1 MSVVV
6 KRLIGAVLL
15 LAGLWT
21 LAGCERAVRD
31 EPSQGE
37 QASSAQE
44 KDAGDVRILMLGC
57 DRAAS
62 LTDSILLLSVNP
74 QTADVRI
81 LQIPRDTYADYTE
94 RDYKKLNG
102 AYNTLGADG
111 VRDFL
116 SHALGIRID
125 YTAVYDLDCVRR
137 AVDAVGGVELEVPQP
152 MHYTDPVQGLEIDL
166 PAGKQR
172 LDGEK
177 AEQFVRF
184 RSGYADADLGRL
196 NAQKLFLEAFLQA
209 LRQLPPARLTPVC
222 LALLPQV
229 RTDLPP
235 TDAVRLAL
243 AFLRADE
250 PSLRMRTAPGEPAK
264 GVSGAW
270 YYVLNRAGMEAALAE
285 WSENAYAEFDPD
297 GVFDRT
303 LHPEFHRIYTAP
315 DRGS

>member
-1 MSVVV
+1 MSAV
-6 KRLIGAVLL
+6 KRLIGAALL
-15 LAGLWT
+15 LACLSALT
-21 LAGCERAVRD
+21 GCERAD
-31 EPSQGE
+31 GEGPSQGE
-37 QASSAQE
+37 QVRTVAE
-44 KDAGDVRILMLGC
+44 NAGNVRILMLGC

-81 LQIPRDTYADYTE
+81 LQIPRDTYADYTD

-111 VRDFL
+111 VRDL
-116 SHALGIRID
+116 LAQALGVRID
-125 YTAVYDLDCVRR
+125 YTAVYDLDCVQR
-137 AVDAVGGVELEVPQP
+137 AVDAVGGVELDVPQP
-152 MHYTDPVQGLEIDL
+152 MHYADPVQGLKIDL
-166 PAGKQR
+166 PAGRQR
-172 LDGEK
+172 LTGEQ

-209 LRQLPPARLTPVC
+209 LRQLPPARLATVC
-222 LALLPQV
+222 LTLLPQV
-229 RTDLPP
+229 QTDLPP
-235 TDAVRLAL
+235 SAAVRLAL

-250 PSLRMRTAPGEPAK
+250 PTLRMRTAPGESAK

-270 YYVLNRAGMEAALAE
+270 YYVLNRAGMEKAIAE
-285 WSENAYAEFDPD
+285 WSDGTGTEFDPD
-297 GVFDRT
+297 GIFDRT